1 MSDAQEH
8 LLKLNEKEAE
18 IIEAIR
24 SFKGSQYA
32 EALKNIH
39 SIVTSLAKDPG
50 LRDIFD

>member
-8 LLKLNEKEAE
+8 LFKLNDQEAE

-24 SFKGSQYA
+24 SFEGPQYA
-32 EALKNIH
+32 EALKTIH
-39 SIVTSLAKDPG
+39 NLITSVAKDPG